1 MQRIN
6 KRGGNVFLLGT
17 IANTLAIILG
27 SIIGLILGR
36 IPDRMRIAVLQGLGL
51 FVVTLGLSMAL
62 GGLKNPL
69 ITIISMVI
77 GTVLGAW
84 WHIEKKIE
92 TLGDWIETKTK
103 GKYGKL
109 SEAFVFASL
118 IFGVGSMAIVGAIQ
132 SGVSGINSILY
143 TKSMLDGFS
152 AIVFTSAMGPGV
164 AISAIPI
171 LIYEGGI
178 ATLAH
183 VFSSRLDSPVIIAD
197 ITAVGGLLIAGI
209 GINILE
215 IKKIQIANML
225 PSLIVVAIIQW
236 FLLHGQGVLSA
247 ILH

>member
-1 MQRIN
+1 
-6 KRGGNVFLLGT
+6 
-17 IANTLAIILG
+17 
-27 SIIGLILGR
+27 
-36 IPDRMRIAVLQGLGL
+36 MRVAVLQGLGL
-51 FVVTLGLSMAL
+51 FVITLGLSMAMT
-62 GGLKNPL
+62 GLKNPL
-69 ITIISMVI
+69 IIVISLVVGTVI
-77 GTVLGAW
+77 GVW
-84 WHIEKKIE
+84 WHIENKIE
-92 TLGDWIETKTK
+92 LLGDWIENKTK

-132 SGVSGINSILY
+132 SGVSDSNSILY

-152 AIVFTSAMGPGV
+152 AIIFSSAMGPGV
-164 AISAIPI
+164 ALSAIPI

-183 VFSSRLDSPVIIAD
+183 LFSSKMSSPIIISD

-225 PSLIVVAIIQW
+225 PSLVVVALIQW
-236 FLLHGQGVLSA
+236 VLIHGQGILNA
-247 ILH
+247 IIH

>member
-1 MQRIN
+1 M
-6 KRGGNVFLLGT
+6 FLVGT
-17 IANTLAIILG
+17 LANTFAIIIG
-27 SIIGLILGR
+27 SILGLMLRKIS
-36 IPDRMRIAVLQGLGL
+36 DRMRVAVLQGLGL
-51 FVVTLGLSMAL
+51 FVITLGLSMAMT
-62 GGLKNPL
+62 GLKNPL
-69 ITIISMVI
+69 IIVISLVVGTVI
-77 GTVLGAW
+77 GVW
-84 WHIEKKIE
+84 WHIENKIE
-92 TLGDWIETKTK
+92 LLGDWIENKTK

-132 SGVSGINSILY
+132 SGVSDSNSILY

-152 AIVFTSAMGPGV
+152 AIIFSSAMGPGV
-164 AISAIPI
+164 ALSAIPI

-183 VFSSRLDSPVIIAD
+183 LFSSKMSSPIIISD

-225 PSLIVVAIIQW
+225 PSLVVVALIQW
-236 FLLHGQGVLSA
+236 VLIHGQGILNA
-247 ILH
+247 IIH

>member
-1 MQRIN
+1 M
-6 KRGGNVFLLGT
+6 FLIGT
-17 IANTLAIILG
+17 LANTSAIIIG
-27 SIIGLILGR
+27 SIIGLMLR
-36 IPDRMRIAVLQGLGL
+36 KIPDRMRVAVLQGLGL
-51 FVVTLGLSMAL
+51 FVITLGLSMAMT
-62 GGLKNPL
+62 GLKNPL
-69 ITIISMVI
+69 IIVISLVVGTVI
-77 GTVLGAW
+77 GVW
-84 WHIEKKIE
+84 WHIENKIE
-92 TLGDWIETKTK
+92 LLGDWIENKTK

-132 SGVSGINSILY
+132 SGVSDSNSILY

-152 AIVFTSAMGPGV
+152 AIIFSSAMGPGV
-164 AISAIPI
+164 ALSAIPI

-183 VFSSRLDSPVIIAD
+183 LFSSKMSSPIIISD

-225 PSLIVVAIIQW
+225 PSLVVVALIQW
-236 FLLHGQGVLSA
+236 VLIHGQGILNA
-247 ILH
+247 IIH

>member
-1 MQRIN
+1 M
-6 KRGGNVFLLGT
+6 LGK
-17 IANTLAIILG
+17 I
-27 SIIGLILGR
+27 S
-36 IPDRMRIAVLQGLGL
+36 DRMRIAVLQGLGI
-51 FVVTLGLSMAL
+51 FVVTLGLSMAMS
-62 GGLKNPL
+62 GLKNPL
-69 ITIISMVI
+69 IVVASL
-77 GTVLGAW
+77 VLGTLVGVW
-84 WHIEKKIE
+84 WHIENKIE
-92 TLGDWIETKTK
+92 LLGDWIENKTK

-132 SGVSGINSILY
+132 SGVSNSNSILY

-171 LIYEGGI
+171 LLYEGGI

-183 VFSSRLDSPVIIAD
+183 LFSSKLDSPLIITD

-215 IKKIQIANML
+215 IKKIQVANML
-225 PSLIVVAIIQW
+225 PSLIVVALIQW
-236 FLLHGQGVLSA
+236 LLMHGQGIIKA
-247 ILH
+247 ILHG